1 MSSFLGT
8 PLHPPLMVPYAFF
21 SVTTVATTTYST
33 ETTTTLE
40 REYDSCPDC
49 VRKDFI
55 FIPKKL
61 YYEPITGE
69 FLSHYY
75 SM

>member
-1 MSSFLGT
+1 MKKVNS
-8 PLHPPLMVPYAFF
+8 PYPFMPFF